1 MSQTRRRRSGRITSK
16 ASLMEQLGTAD
27 AQPRYA
33 AFPMEEEMPLPYPPE
48 DSGPDEAPRPEPLAG
63 QPVPDPSGWPQ
74 SPVPYAAQAP
84 QRLNPQRGWVQEV
97 PRSVRYAGGL
107 YLAVVIVCLTL
118 LAAMGFFVLSA
129 AQAQGEFMGKLAFL
143 QRDTFFDGVSVDG
156 LPLGGL
162 SPAQAARKLQE
173 SATRLDANLGLKVR
187 VDGKTYQIPDE
198 QIPFE
203 RNSIAQLSAAWALGR
218 QGFAWGIGSDKT
230 PFDIRWEHTRHI
242 AATKPDFRTVSTY
255 SKADVRR
262 VADYIA
268 SQADREP
275 IIAVIASFDFN
286 TKAFTVTQDVPGAKL
301 DSQALYQALC
311 DALDADR
318 RGETI
323 QVNAEP
329 VVPRV
334 TSVEL
339 QNGFKRLSQFTTATT
354 SDERRNNNIL
364 LAARKI
370 SGNTV
375 MPGETFSFNQATG
388 ERTIEKGYQ
397 MAPAIAGGTSSDE
410 IGGGVCQ
417 VSSTLFNAAALAD
430 MTIVTRSPHAWPS
443 SYVEKGLDAT
453 VNWPGLDFVFRNDK
467 TTPVFIVAGYAKRQV
482 TVEIYGMHAGPGE
495 SIRLETELIAQTPP
509 PHEPSYV
516 NNPLLAP
523 GTQRDLKQARTGYTV
538 ETYRA
543 YLLNGVA
550 YRRDKLFTS
559 TYPVIQAVIEYN

>member
-16 ASLMEQLGTAD
+16 ASLMEQLGTTD

-33 AFPMEEEMPLPYPPE
+33 AFPQEEAIPVPDLPA
-48 DSGPDEAPRPEPLAG
+48 DVSPDEAPWVEPWTE
-63 QPVPDPSGWPQ
+63 QPVLGQADWQQRPA
-74 SPVPYAAQAP
+74 PYAVQAP
-84 QRLNPQRGWVQEV
+84 LRMNPQQGWVQEV
-97 PRSVRYAGGL
+97 PRKAKNAGGL
-107 YLAVVIVCLTL
+107 HLAVIIVCLTL
-118 LAAMGFFVLSA
+118 LAAMGLFALSA
-129 AQAQGEFMGKLAFL
+129 TQAQSRFKQRLTFL

-162 SPAQAARKLQE
+162 SPAQAALVLQQ
-173 SATRLDANLGLKVR
+173 SATRLDAALDLKVR

-198 QIPFE
+198 QIPFD

-242 AATKPDFRTVSTY
+242 AATKPDFQTVSTY

-268 SQADREP
+268 SQVDREP

-311 DALDADR
+311 EALDAGR
-318 RGETI
+318 RDETI
-323 QVNAEP
+323 QVNVEP

-339 QNGFKRLSQFTTATT
+339 QNGFKRLSQFVTQTT

-370 SGNTV
+370 SGSTV

-388 ERTIEKGYQ
+388 ERTIGKGYQ
-397 MAPAIAGGTSSDE
+397 MAPAIAGGTTSDE

-430 MTIVTRSPHAWPS
+430 MTIVSRSPHAWPS
-443 SYVEKGLDAT
+443 NYVEKGLDAT
-453 VNWPGLDFVFRNDK
+453 VNWPGLDFTFRNDK
-467 TTPVFIVAGYAKRQV
+467 ATPVFIEAGYAKRKV
-482 TVEIYGMHAGPGE
+482 TVEIYGMHTGPGE
-495 SIRLETELIAQTPP
+495 SIRLETELISQTPP

-523 GTQRDLKQARTGYTV
+523 GTSRELKKARTGYIV

-543 YLLNGVA
+543 YLLNGLA

>member
-1 MSQTRRRRSGRITSK
+1 VSQTRRRRSGRITSK
-16 ASLMEQLGTAD
+16 ASLMEQLGPAD

-33 AFPMEEEMPLPYPPE
+33 AFPLEEEMPLPYPPE
-48 DSGPDEAPRPEPLAG
+48 DGSSDEAPQHEPWAV
-63 QPVPDPSGWPQ
+63 QPVPDQ
-74 SPVPYAAQAP
+74 SAWQQRPAPYANQAP
-84 QRLNPQRGWVQEV
+84 QRLSHQQGWVQEV
-97 PRSVRYAGGL
+97 PRKAKYAGGL
-107 YLAVVIVCLTL
+107 HLAVVIVCLTL

-129 AQAQGEFMGKLAFL
+129 AQAQGEFMRKLAFL

-156 LPLGGL
+156 LQLAGL
-162 SPAQAARKLQE
+162 SPVQAARKLQE
-173 SATRLDANLGLKVR
+173 SATRLDANLDLKVR

-242 AATKPDFRTVSTY
+242 AVTKPDFQTVSTY

-311 DALDADR
+311 DALDAGS

-370 SGNTV
+370 SGSTV
-375 MPGETFSFNQATG
+375 MPDETFSFNQATG

-397 MAPAIAGGTSSDE
+397 MAPAIADGTLADE

-482 TVEIYGMHAGPGE
+482 TVEIYGMYAGPGE

-523 GTQRDLKQARTGYTV
+523 GTQRELKKARTGYTV

-543 YLLNGVA
+543 YLLNGLA